1 LITYNGHSKVVMR
14 LCEAVNK
21 LEEKVGAIKDTD
33 TTYTLSIDGN
43 KLTLTPSSG
52 EPQTIELPTSGTA
65 SETTDSGTT
74 DSGTTDSGTTD
85 TGTDTGGG

>member
-1 LITYNGHSKVVMR
+1 MITYNGHSKVVTR

-52 EPQTIELPTSGTA
+52 EPQTVELPT
-65 SETTDSGTT
+65 TTSTT
-74 DSGTTDSGTTD
+74 TETTDSGTTD